1 MGTYLD
7 SRFEQTA
14 LLKEN
19 FSRGTINLHD
29 DLNYGL
35 TTAEL
40 WPDMKKLKE
49 KILNNQNNA
58 ETSIKAE
65 FLDIVGVHTYTDD
78 VAVKFF
84 DALAET
90 SDLSLFSHRS
100 VQAIIEFKWPLVREF
115 TIKVLFIPFCIYLA
129 VFVTW
134 SNVFNNFVFPV
145 NERSWFS
152 LWAAE
157 KVICVI
163 LYLFSIYFITNEVR

>member
-1 MGTYLD
+1 LGTYLD

-49 KILNNQNNA
+49 KILSNQNNA

-134 SNVFNNFVFPV
+134 SNFFNNFVFPV

-152 LWAAE
+152 LWAAD

>member
-1 MGTYLD
+1 V
-7 SRFEQTA
+7 
-14 LLKEN
+14 
-19 FSRGTINLHD
+19 HD

-40 WPDMKKLKE
+40 WPNIDELKI
-49 KILNNQNNA
+49 KILDNKNNA

-65 FLDIVGVHTYTDD
+65 FLDIVGVHTYSDE

-84 DALAET
+84 DALAE
-90 SDLSLFSHRS
+90 SKDLTLFSHRS
-100 VQAIIEFKWPLVREF
+100 VQAIIEFKWSLVREF
-115 TIKVLFIPFCIYLA
+115 TIKVLLIPFCIYLA

-152 LWAAE
+152 LWAAD
-157 KVICVI
+157 KIICGI
-163 LYLFSIYFITNEVR
+163 LYLFSIYFLTNEVR